1 MKGPSQLP
9 GCKIE
14 VPELLHNL
22 LDRTHPPLAMTP
34 QKRINIYIEKQKKKK
49 KKKKSRNRGRGGT
62 RSGRQRCGPHRRAT
76 HGQKGEGGKTGARVK
91 QLTHRPPRPLGPAA

>member
-34 QKRINIYIEKQKKKK
+34 QKRINIYIYREEEEEEEEEQEPWT
-49 KKKKSRNRGRGGT
+49 GRHAERPPAVWAPPPGNA
-62 RSGRQRCGPHRRAT
+62 RP
-76 HGQKGEGGKTGARVK
+76 EGGREAR
-91 QLTHRPPRPLGPAA
+91 QEQG